1 MMSPV
6 TTIDTKY
13 EKVQM
18 EGCDIVLQN
27 VRSVAQKVIESISFN

>member
-6 TTIDTKY
+6 TTTDMKY

-18 EGCDIVLQN
+18 ADCDIVLQN
-27 VRSVAQKVIESISFN
+27 VRSLFRK